1 MSAQNILALGAS
13 KNIGYFAA
21 IRLLGELGPWVY
33 SRAFID
39 SCFLLDA
46 GATVTFLLRNPAVFD
61 EDEIIKKAVAA
72 GKAFLVK
79 GDGLNQDDVARAWA
93 EATSHGHV
101 DTLLFTVGQLLR
113 LFAHPNLDADNAP
126 GGVPKGFSLTKGF
139 IIEPH
144 NLVTQC
150 LLNTLCT
157 IPKDAP
163 QPRIVVVSS
172 IGLTKR
178 SHSSL
183 PLIFKPLYAHAL
195 AMPHRDKLGVERVLA
210 HCAGLPWDAS
220 EEEPADDIVGAGW
233 RERQGLPGP
242 GELKQVLIVRPAL
255 LTDGECKADKKKEG
269 REPYRAEEKEL
280 GGYTVSRK
288 DVGHFIFKAVTTDWN
303 KYGGKIINVGY

>member
-21 IRLLGELGPWVY
+21 IRLL
-33 SRAFID
+33 
-39 SCFLLDA
+39 DA

-61 EDEIIKKAVAA
+61 EDEAIKKAVAA

-101 DTLLFTVGQLLR
+101 DTLLFTV
-113 LFAHPNLDADNAP
+113 

-288 DVGHFIFKAVTTDWN
+288 DVGHFIFKAVTSDWN

>member
-13 KNIGYFAA
+13 KNIGYFTA
-21 IRLLGELGPWVY
+21 IR
-33 SRAFID
+33 
-39 SCFLLDA
+39 LLDA

-61 EDEIIKKAVAA
+61 EDEAIKKAVSS

-79 GDGLNQDDVARAWA
+79 GDGLNQGDVARAWA
-93 EATSHGHV
+93 EATSHGPV
-101 DTLLFTVGQLLR
+101 DTLLFTV
-113 LFAHPNLDADNAP
+113 

-288 DVGHFIFKAVTTDWN
+288 DVGHFIFKAVTTDWS

>member
-21 IRLLGELGPWVY
+21 IR
-33 SRAFID
+33 
-39 SCFLLDA
+39 LLDA

-61 EDEIIKKAVAA
+61 EDEIIKNAVSA

-101 DTLLFTVGQLLR
+101 DTLLFTV
-113 LFAHPNLDADNAP
+113 

-255 LTDGECKADKKKEG
+255 LTDGECKADNKKEG

-288 DVGHFIFKAVTTDWN
+288 DVGHFIFKAVTSDWN